1 MLIAIAHRA
10 LHLASAAFDASRR
23 LASRFGLGLFPRY
36 RHTAQFCSL
45 LLKSFQYCGC
55 VAPGR
60 GLMKRTMIIIACV
73 IGQQQ
78 SRRQRPQGQS
88 EEWRE

>member
-1 MLIAIAHRA
+1 
-10 LHLASAAFDASRR
+10 
-23 LASRFGLGLFPRY
+23 
-36 RHTAQFCSL
+36 
-45 LLKSFQYCGC
+45 
-55 VAPGR
+55 
-60 GLMKRTMIIIACV
+60 MKRARIIIACV